1 MKYFLPDS
9 QDLVDPSF
17 DFETEDRSRTR
28 IRQRDDV
35 YAHELFPDRVS
46 DGLLVSKGLVD
57 GFGQGG
63 GRYSIAQRHRLLR
76 VGAPE
81 FFRLANA
88 GARPL
93 SLMGDC
99 GAFAYI
105 KEDKPPYSVEDVA
118 TFYVDCEFDFGISV
132 DHLIPEY
139 QPAWDNPRT
148 LVAEERAERN
158 RAKERQELTLEL
170 ASEFLSV
177 VKKGKLRFEPLG
189 VAQGWSPKSYADA
202 TKQLQKMGYSYI
214 ALGGMVPLKT
224 TQIEESLAAVNVERS
239 SKTRLHLLGVTRTEK
254 IPTFSGYGVASFD
267 STSPL
272 RQAFKD
278 DRDNYYTMDRTYA
291 AIRIPQI
298 EGNPKL
304 ERSIRAGKTS
314 QGQARAMERAC
325 LDVMARFDKG
335 TASIDETL
343 DALTAYDE
351 LFAAAEESK
360 KGSRRSHRE
369 LYREVLAARPW
380 KACPCA
386 VCKALGHHVVIFRG
400 AERNRRRGLHNVWM
414 FYRRVQQQLASV
426 AKPATSTRR
435 KRRAT
440 ETPNEERAAST
451 GARG

>member
-17 DFETEDRSRTR
+17 DFETEGRSRTR

-35 YAHELFPDRVS
+35 YAHELFPDRVA

-63 GRYSIAQRHRLLR
+63 GRYTMAQRHRLLR

-81 FFRLANA
+81 FFRIANA

-105 KEDKPPYSVEDVA
+105 KEEEPPYSVEDVC
-118 TFYVDCEFDFGISV
+118 TFYVDCGFDFGISV

-139 QPAWDNPRT
+139 EPSWDNPRA
-148 LVAEERAERN
+148 LHAEQRTARN
-158 RAKERQELTLEL
+158 RAKDRQDLTLEL
-170 ASEFLSV
+170 ASKFIAL
-177 VKKGKLRFEPLG
+177 VKKERLPFEPMG
-189 VAQGWSPKSYADA
+189 VAQGWSPNSYASA

-214 ALGGMVPLKT
+214 AMGGMVPLKT
-224 TQIEESLAAVNVERS
+224 AQIEESLAGVNEVRAPA
-239 SKTRLHLLGVTRTEK
+239 TRLHLLGVTRTEK
-254 IPTFSGYGVASFD
+254 IPQFSAYGVASFD

-278 DRDNYYTMDRTYA
+278 DRDNYYTPERTYA

-304 ERSIRAGKTS
+304 ERSIKSGKTS
-314 QGQARAMERAC
+314 QGEARTLERAC

-335 TASIDETL
+335 LASVDEALDTL
-343 DALTAYDE
+343 TSYDE
-351 LFAAAEESK
+351 LFAAADTGRS
-360 KGSRRSHRE
+360 SRKSHRDI
-369 LYREVLAARPW
+369 YREVLEARPW

-386 VCKALGHHVVIFRG
+386 VCQTLGHHVIIFRG
-400 AERNRRRGLHNVWM
+400 AERNRRRGLHNVWV
-414 FYRRVQQQLASV
+414 FYRRVQKQLAD
-426 AKPATSTRR
+426 ARKPAAKQR
-435 KRRAT
+435 KVRSR
-440 ETPNEERAAST
+440 ETPHEERT
-451 GARG
+451 ARTSARS